1 MSDEARAAR
10 AIRFNKIGAGVMLGL
25 VALSAVLILIGAL
38 PFDARRG
45 LNLVVGIGLA
55 ALLFYTARSG
65 QKDLD
70 DPAGIEPRF
79 QREAVTVS
87 AVLLVAGF
95 ALVVGIL
102 MWGLLG

>member
-1 MSDEARAAR
+1 MSDGAKAAM
-10 AIRFNKIGAGVMLGL
+10 AIRFNRIASAVMLGL
-25 VALSAVLILIGAL
+25 VAVSAVLILVGAL
-38 PFDARRG
+38 PFDARSG
-45 LNLVVGIGLA
+45 LNLLFGIGLA

-79 QREAVTVS
+79 QRGAVTLS

-95 ALVVGIL
+95 ALVVGIIL
-102 MWGLLG
+102 WGLLG